1 MTIAE
6 VPTDLDQP
14 AHPFTLYSG
23 IQSCE
28 YARVLLQRRIRQNE
42 TMGFTGEY
50 DKLVLRDMEALLDYL
65 KTEWSER
72 AGVDYPGFGS

>member
-6 VPTDLDQP
+6 CPPADLRP
-14 AHPFTLYSG
+14 AHPFTLFSG

-50 DKLVLRDMEALLDYL
+50 DKLVLRDMEILIGYL

-72 AGVDYPGFGS
+72 AGVDYPEPES

>member
-1 MTIAE
+1 MTITE
-6 VPTDLDQP
+6 VSTAADQP
-14 AHPFTLYSG
+14 AHPFSLYGG
-23 IQSCE
+23 IQGCE

-50 DKLVLRDMEALLDYL
+50 DKLVLRDIEALIGYL

-72 AGVDYPGFGS
+72 AGVDYPEPES